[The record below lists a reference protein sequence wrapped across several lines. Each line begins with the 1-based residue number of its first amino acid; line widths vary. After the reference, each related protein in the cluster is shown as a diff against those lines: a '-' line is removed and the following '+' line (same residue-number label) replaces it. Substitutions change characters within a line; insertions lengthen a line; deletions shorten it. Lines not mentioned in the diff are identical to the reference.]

1 MMNIILTKNSC
12 LILLIALFL
21 ITACDENESGSE
33 SPLIFT
39 SIDIPEAYL
48 ISNNT
53 RADIDETEIHEV
65 DILITN
71 DAGSEIKGLIQII
84 LPEMGGDQLYSL
96 ALTQNILEESNLSAG
111 FRIEHMDLNQPEANG
126 RSNAESCIVQC
137 HETFTDASVKK
148 IKGRGAYKAHYW
160 ADTIR
165 GVMIALK

>member
-1 MMNIILTKNSC
+1 MNITLTKNSC

-96 ALTQNILEESNLSAG
+96 ALTQNILEESNLGAG
-111 FRIEHMDLNQPEANG
+111 FWIEHMDLNQPEANG
-126 RSNAESCIVQC
+126 RSNAESCIAQC
-137 HETFTDASVKK
+137 HETFTDVSGKK
-148 IKGRGAYKAHYW
+148 IKGRGACKAHCW

-165 GVMIALK
+165 GVIIALK

>member
-1 MMNIILTKNSC
+1 MNVTLTKNSC
-12 LILLIALFL
+12 LILMIALFL
-21 ITACDENESGSE
+21 TTACDENKSGSE

-39 SIDIPEAYL
+39 SIDIPEVYL

-96 ALTQNILEESNLSAG
+96 ALTQNILEESNLGAG
-111 FRIEHMDLNQPEANG
+111 FWIEHMDLNQPEANG
-126 RSNAESCIVQC
+126 RSNAESCIAQC
-137 HETFTDASVKK
+137 HETFTDVSGKK
-148 IKGRGAYKAHYW
+148 IKGRGACKAHCW

-165 GVMIALK
+165 GVIIALK

>member
-1 MMNIILTKNSC
+1 MNVTLTKNSC
-12 LILLIALFL
+12 LILMIALFL
-21 ITACDENESGSE
+21 TTACDKNESGSE

-39 SIDIPEAYL
+39 SIDTPEAYL

-96 ALTQNILEESNLSAG
+96 ALTQNILEESNLGAG
-111 FRIEHMDLNQPEANG
+111 FWIEHMDLNQPEANG
-126 RSNAESCIVQC
+126 RSNAESCIAQC
-137 HETFTDASVKK
+137 HETFYDVSGKK
-148 IKGRGAYKAHYW
+148 IKGRGACKAHCW

-165 GVMIALK
+165 GVIIALK

>member
-1 MMNIILTKNSC
+1 MNVTLTKNSC
-12 LILLIALFL
+12 LILMIALFL
-21 ITACDENESGSE
+21 TTSCDENESGSE

-96 ALTQNILEESNLSAG
+96 ALTQNILEESNLGAG
-111 FRIEHMDLNQPEANG
+111 FWIEHMDLNQPEANG
-126 RSNAESCIVQC
+126 RSNAESCIAQC
-137 HETFTDASVKK
+137 HETFTDVSGKK
-148 IKGRGAYKAHYW
+148 IKGRGACKAHCW

-165 GVMIALK
+165 GVIIALK